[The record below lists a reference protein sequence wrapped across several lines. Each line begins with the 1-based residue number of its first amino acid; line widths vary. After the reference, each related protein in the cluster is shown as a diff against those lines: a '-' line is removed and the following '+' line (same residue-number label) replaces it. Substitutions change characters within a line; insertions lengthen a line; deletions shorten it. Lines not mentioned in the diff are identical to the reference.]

1 MGAFDGRCTVPHGA
15 QSAVTQEHRNA
26 QTQEHPVRRG
36 ADKAWEARE
45 RLAATGLHG
54 HQVNDR
60 FANGRWRTV

>member
-1 MGAFDGRCTVPHGA
+1 MGALDGRCTVPHGA

-26 QTQEHPVRRG
+26 QTQEQ
-36 ADKAWEARE
+36 AWEARE